1 MLIKILINMWKA
13 NKINE
18 EYLDRAVEQNKIT
31 EQEHKII
38 ISIPKKPK

>member
-31 EQEHKII
+31 VEE
-38 ISIPKKPK
+38 KKNILTVPRKSK